1 MIAWRGPKRH
11 VAERGYR
18 LEHPLG
24 SSERRCAVMQK
35 ERISGTARAPSAL
48 QAQQPPWAEPES
60 VEMSSERLERLN
72 AYMLEPLSG
81 MTSSDT

>member
-1 MIAWRGPKRH
+1 
-11 VAERGYR
+11 
-18 LEHPLG
+18 
-24 SSERRCAVMQK
+24 MQK

-72 AYMLEPLSG
+72 AYVLEPLSG